1 MSYECFEGLMNI
13 LKTFWE
19 NMCKFEEVLGVRF
32 EETWMT
38 NHFDD
43 LCEVI
48 INEFEGPDVEDV
60 DPKIGPI
67 VMYWM
72 FDMEWGNKTTI
83 LPHKG
88 TNYEVKHLKDLYKTL
103 NIIKYNKDHEEEHKE
118 KEHKEVKDMDKG
130 FLEERYLQIG
140 GSIDIA

>member
-13 LKTFWE
+13 LKNFWE
-19 NMCKFEEVLGVRF
+19 NMCKFEEVLGIQF

-72 FDMEWGNKTTI
+72 FDMKWGEKTTI

-88 TNYEVKHLKDLYKTL
+88 TNYEVKHLKDLYRTL
-103 NIIKYNKDHEEEHKE
+103 NLIKDNKNHAE
-118 KEHKEVKDMDKG
+118 EHKEVKDTDKD
-130 FLEERYLQIG
+130 FLEERYMQIG
-140 GSIDIA
+140 GNIDIA

>member
-13 LKTFWE
+13 LKNFWE
-19 NMCKFEEVLGVRF
+19 NMCKFEEVLGVQF

-48 INEFEGPDVEDV
+48 TTEFEGPEVEDV
-60 DPKIGPI
+60 DEKIGPI
-67 VMYWM
+67 IMYWM
-72 FDMEWGNKTTI
+72 FDMNWGEKTTI

-88 TNYEVKHLKDLYKTL
+88 INYEVKHLEDLYTVLKSL
-103 NIIKYNKDHEEEHKE
+103 KDYRE
-118 KEHKEVKDMDKG
+118 G
-130 FLEERYLQIG
+130 FL
-140 GSIDIA
+140 D

>member
-1 MSYECFEGLMNI
+1 MSYECFEQLMNI
-13 LKTFWE
+13 LKNFWE
-19 NMCKFEEVLGVRF
+19 NMCKVEEALGIQFEEN
-32 EETWMT
+32 WMT

-43 LCEVI
+43 LCEAI
-48 INEFEGPDVEDV
+48 TTEFEGPEAEDL

-67 VMYWM
+67 ILYYM

-83 LPHKG
+83 LPHKEI
-88 TNYEVKHLKDLYKTL
+88 NYEVKHLKDLYRTL

-118 KEHKEVKDMDKG
+118 VKNTDKD
-130 FLEERYLQIG
+130 FLEERYMQIG